1 MPSPRNGS
9 PVTGMVAPGTV
20 VTVVLTGD
28 STAKS
33 GSVSK
38 LTVAVPAEVVEA
50 GSMTKDVPF
59 HTTTSLDGMILDERK
74 VAVTG
79 CRNVPGY
86 GAPLRVTWIPTATT
100 TVMPAG
106 GVIRL
111 RSAAVTVICTTEGK
125 VPGGTVTVNSTP
137 LTNTGPMVPPAGPTL
152 TVVITAVNPPGGTL
166 VAGGGGP
173 YAVAAAAAMPAV
185 PHTDAAPIKAIT
197 DSLPI
202 TTLYSRMWA
211 YRVPFAGMKPPRIV
225 HPSGLKRP
233 MPTQCGRALA
243 DGSSP

>member
-9 PVTGMVAPGTV
+9 PVTGLVAPGTV
-20 VTVVLTGD
+20 VTAVLAGD

-33 GSVSK
+33 GSESK
-38 LTVAVPAEVVEA
+38 LTVAMPAVVVEA

-74 VAVTG
+74 VAVTAF
-79 CRNVPGY
+79 RNVPGY
-86 GAPLRVTWIPTATT
+86 GAPLRVTWIPAPAT

-111 RSAAVTVICTTEGK
+111 RSGAVTVICTTEGK
-125 VPGGTVTVNSTP
+125 VPRGTVTVRSTP
-137 LTNTGPMVPPAGPTL
+137 LTDTGPMVPPAGPTL

-202 TTLYSRMWA
+202 TTLCSRM
-211 YRVPFAGMKPPRIV
+211 
-225 HPSGLKRP
+225 
-233 MPTQCGRALA
+233 
-243 DGSSP
+243 